1 MRKTKNKTKPGKSR
15 AVYPG
20 SFDPVTRGHIDV
32 ARRAISLF
40 DEVVIAV
47 INNPSKKT
55 CFTVRERVS
64 MLKKAFA
71 REGLD
76 KVKVDSF
83 EGLLVNYMKNIKAGI
98 IVRGLRAVSDFEYEF
113 QMALMNRKLAP
124 GIETVF
130 FMTDAKYAYLSSSIV
145 KEVAFLGGDVSSAVP
160 LPAAVKLKE
169 KKV

>member
-1 MRKTKNKTKPGKSR
+1 MKKTRSKSGKIK

-32 ARRAISLF
+32 ARRAIFVF

-55 CFTVRERVS
+55 RFSVGERIS
-64 MLKKAFA
+64 MLKKSLAA
-71 REGLD
+71 EGLG
-76 KVKVDSF
+76 KIRVDSF
-83 EGLLVNYMKNIKAGI
+83 EGLLAHYMKTIKAGI

-113 QMALMNRKLAP
+113 QMALMNRELAP
-124 GIETVF
+124 DIETVF

-145 KEVAFLGGDVSSAVP
+145 KEVASLGGAVSSAVP
-160 LPAAVKLKE
+160 AAAAALLRKQK
-169 KKV
+169 